1 MLIAVD
7 VGNSHTVIG
16 IFYNQALVHQWR
28 LKTDRRTTADE
39 LILACHTLF
48 ALDDL
53 SKDDLTGF
61 VVCSV
66 VPALEAV
73 WLKFAERYFTGL
85 VSPPLAVSH
94 QIDTGLRILTPSPG
108 ELGADRLVNAA
119 AAWEACGTAL
129 IVIDFGTAITFDC
142 VSDKGE
148 YLGGTIHPGIGI
160 SLEALAERTAKLPR
174 VDLNEKPAAVIGTT
188 TIDAIRSGML
198 YGFGGLI
205 DRMVERLSQAMQEQG
220 AAAADSKISV
230 IATGGMAELIS
241 PYSSVLEYVDSILT
255 LTGLRILHER
265 NCIEGSA

>member
-1 MLIAVD
+1 MLLAVD

-16 IFYNQALVHQWR
+16 IFYNQALFHQWR

-53 SKDDLTGF
+53 CKEDITGF

-66 VPALEAV
+66 VPAIEPV
-73 WLKFAERYFTGL
+73 WLKFAERYFCSL
-85 VSPPLAVSH
+85 ISPPLAVSH
-94 QIDTGLRILTPSPG
+94 QINTGLRILTPNPA

-119 AAWEACGTAL
+119 AAWDSCGTAL

-148 YLGGTIHPGIGI
+148 YLGGTIHPGLGI
-160 SLEALAERTAKLPR
+160 SLDALAERTAKLPR

-188 TIDAIRSGML
+188 TIEAIRSGML
-198 YGFGGLI
+198 HGFGGLI
-205 DRMVERLSQAMQEQG
+205 DRMIKLLGKEMRAQG
-220 AAAADSKISV
+220 AVTADGKINF
-230 IATGGMAELIS
+230 IATGGMADLII
-241 PYSSVLEYVDSILT
+241 PYSSAVEFVDPALT
-255 LTGLRILHER
+255 LTGLRLMHER
-265 NCIEGSA
+265 NCMEISS